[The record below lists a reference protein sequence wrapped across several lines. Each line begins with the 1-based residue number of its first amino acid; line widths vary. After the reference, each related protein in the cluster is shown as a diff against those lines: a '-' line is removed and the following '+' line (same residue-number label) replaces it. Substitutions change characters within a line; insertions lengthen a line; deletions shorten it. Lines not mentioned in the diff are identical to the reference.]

1 MSMDISDFYQTFFDE
16 ADELLADM
24 EQHLLVLQPEAPDAE
39 QLNAIFR
46 AAHSIKGGAGTFGF
60 SVLQET
66 THLMENLLDE
76 ARRGEMQ
83 LNTDIINLFLETK
96 DIMQE
101 QLDAYKQSQEP
112 DAASFDYICQALR
125 QLALEA
131 KGETPS
137 AVTRLS
143 VVAKSEPQDEQSRN
157 QLPRRII
164 LSRLKAGEVD
174 LLEEELGHLT
184 TLTDVVKGVD
194 SLSAILPGDI
204 AEDDITAV
212 LCFVIEADQ
221 ITFETVE
228 VSPKIST
235 PPVLKLA
242 AEQAPTGRVERE
254 KTTRS
259 SESTSIRVAVEK
271 VDQLINLVGELVI
284 TQSMLAQRSSELDP
298 VNHGDLITSMGQL
311 QRNARDLQESVM
323 SIRMM
328 PMEYV
333 FSRYPRLVRDLAG
346 KLGKQVELTLVGSS
360 TELDKSLIE
369 RIIDPLTHLVRNSLD
384 HGIELPEKR
393 LAAGKNSV
401 GNLILSA
408 EHQGGNI
415 CIEVT
420 DDGAGL
426 NRERILAKAAS
437 QGLTVSE
444 NMSDDEVAM
453 LIFAPGFSTAEQVTD
468 VSGRG
473 VGMDVVKRNIQ
484 EMGGHVEIQS
494 KQGTGTTIRIL
505 LPLTLAILDGMSVRV
520 ADEVFILPL
529 NAVMESLQPRE
540 AINFMVITK
549 GAGRIAEVGAR
560 FVLDGM
566 PGKQMAIDADL
577 NAGLIGEDEAKK
589 RRSEVTQEA
598 DFYGSMDGASK
609 FVRGDAIAGILIMVI
624 NVVGGLLVG
633 VLQHG
638 MSMGHAA
645 ESYTLL
651 TIGDGLV
658 AQIPALVIST
668 AAGVIVTRVS
678 TDQDVGEQMVNQLF
692 SNPSV
697 MLLSAA
703 VLGLLGLVPGMPNLV
718 FLLFTAGLL
727 GLAWWI
733 RGREQKAPAEPKPV
747 KMAENNA
754 VVEATWN
761 DVQLEDSLGMEVG
774 YRLSPMVDFQQDGE
788 LLGRIRSIRKKF
800 AQEMGFLPPVV
811 HIRDNMDLQPAR
823 YRILMKGVEIGSGDA
838 YPGRWLAINP
848 GTAAGTLPGEA
859 TVDPAFGLNA
869 IWIESALK
877 EQAQIQGYTVVE
889 ASTVV
894 ATHLN
899 HLISQHAAELFGRQ
913 EAQQL
918 LDRVAQEMPKLTED
932 LVPGV
937 VTLTTLHKVLQ
948 NLLDEKVPI
957 RDMRTILETLA
968 EHAPIQSDPHE
979 LTAVVRVALGRAIT
993 QQWFPGKDEVHVIG
1007 LDTPLERLLLQALQ
1021 GGGGLEPG
1029 LADRLLAQTQEALS
1043 RQEMVGAPPV
1053 LLVNHALRPLLSRF
1067 LRRSLPQL
1075 VVLSNLELSD
1085 NRHIRMTATIGGK

>member
-131 KGETPS
+131 KDETPS

-157 QLPRRII
+157 QSPRRII

-184 TLTDVVKGVD
+184 TLTDVVKGAD
-194 SLSAILPGDI
+194 SLSAILTGDI

-235 PPVLKLA
+235 PPVLKLT

-540 AINFMVITK
+540 ADLHPLAGGERVLEVRGEYLPIVELWKVFNVAGAKTEATQGIVVILQS
-549 GAGRIAEVGAR
+549 GGRRYALLV
-560 FVLDGM
+560 D
-566 PGKQMAIDADL
+566 Q
-577 NAGLIGEDEAKK
+577 LIGQHQVVVKNLESNYRK
-589 RRSEVTQEA
+589 VP
-598 DFYGSMDGASK
+598 
-609 FVRGDAIAGILIMVI
+609 GI
-624 NVVGGLLVG
+624 
-633 VLQHG
+633 
-638 MSMGHAA
+638 SAA
-645 ESYTLL
+645 
-651 TIGDGLV
+651 TILGDGSV
-658 AQIPALVIST
+658 ALIVDVSALQAINREQRMANT
-668 AAGVIVTRVS
+668 AA
-678 TDQDVGEQMVNQLF
+678 
-692 SNPSV
+692 
-697 MLLSAA
+697 
-703 VLGLLGLVPGMPNLV
+703 
-718 FLLFTAGLL
+718 
-727 GLAWWI
+727 
-733 RGREQKAPAEPKPV
+733 
-747 KMAENNA
+747 
-754 VVEATWN
+754 
-761 DVQLEDSLGMEVG
+761 
-774 YRLSPMVDFQQDGE
+774 
-788 LLGRIRSIRKKF
+788 
-800 AQEMGFLPPVV
+800 
-811 HIRDNMDLQPAR
+811 
-823 YRILMKGVEIGSGDA
+823 
-838 YPGRWLAINP
+838 
-848 GTAAGTLPGEA
+848 
-859 TVDPAFGLNA
+859 
-869 IWIESALK
+869 
-877 EQAQIQGYTVVE
+877 
-889 ASTVV
+889 
-894 ATHLN
+894 
-899 HLISQHAAELFGRQ
+899 
-913 EAQQL
+913 
-918 LDRVAQEMPKLTED
+918 
-932 LVPGV
+932 
-937 VTLTTLHKVLQ
+937 
-948 NLLDEKVPI
+948 
-957 RDMRTILETLA
+957 
-968 EHAPIQSDPHE
+968 
-979 LTAVVRVALGRAIT
+979 
-993 QQWFPGKDEVHVIG
+993 
-1007 LDTPLERLLLQALQ
+1007 
-1021 GGGGLEPG
+1021 
-1029 LADRLLAQTQEALS
+1029 
-1043 RQEMVGAPPV
+1043 
-1053 LLVNHALRPLLSRF
+1053 
-1067 LRRSLPQL
+1067 
-1075 VVLSNLELSD
+1075 
-1085 NRHIRMTATIGGK
+1085 

>member
-131 KGETPS
+131 KAETPS

-143 VVAKSEPQDEQSRN
+143 VVAKSEPQDEQSRS
-157 QLPRRII
+157 QSPRRII
-164 LSRLKAGEVD
+164 LSRLKSGEVD

-184 TLTDVVKGVD
+184 TLTDVVKGAD

-540 AINFMVITK
+540 ADLHPLAGGERVLEVRGEYLPIVELWKVFNVAGAKTEATQGIVVILQS
-549 GAGRIAEVGAR
+549 GGRRYALLV
-560 FVLDGM
+560 D
-566 PGKQMAIDADL
+566 Q
-577 NAGLIGEDEAKK
+577 LIGQHQVVVKNLESNYRK
-589 RRSEVTQEA
+589 VP
-598 DFYGSMDGASK
+598 
-609 FVRGDAIAGILIMVI
+609 GI
-624 NVVGGLLVG
+624 
-633 VLQHG
+633 
-638 MSMGHAA
+638 SAA
-645 ESYTLL
+645 
-651 TIGDGLV
+651 TILGDGSV
-658 AQIPALVIST
+658 ALIVDVSALQAINREQRMANT
-668 AAGVIVTRVS
+668 AA
-678 TDQDVGEQMVNQLF
+678 
-692 SNPSV
+692 
-697 MLLSAA
+697 
-703 VLGLLGLVPGMPNLV
+703 
-718 FLLFTAGLL
+718 
-727 GLAWWI
+727 
-733 RGREQKAPAEPKPV
+733 
-747 KMAENNA
+747 
-754 VVEATWN
+754 
-761 DVQLEDSLGMEVG
+761 
-774 YRLSPMVDFQQDGE
+774 
-788 LLGRIRSIRKKF
+788 
-800 AQEMGFLPPVV
+800 
-811 HIRDNMDLQPAR
+811 
-823 YRILMKGVEIGSGDA
+823 
-838 YPGRWLAINP
+838 
-848 GTAAGTLPGEA
+848 
-859 TVDPAFGLNA
+859 
-869 IWIESALK
+869 
-877 EQAQIQGYTVVE
+877 
-889 ASTVV
+889 
-894 ATHLN
+894 
-899 HLISQHAAELFGRQ
+899 
-913 EAQQL
+913 
-918 LDRVAQEMPKLTED
+918 
-932 LVPGV
+932 
-937 VTLTTLHKVLQ
+937 
-948 NLLDEKVPI
+948 
-957 RDMRTILETLA
+957 
-968 EHAPIQSDPHE
+968 
-979 LTAVVRVALGRAIT
+979 
-993 QQWFPGKDEVHVIG
+993 
-1007 LDTPLERLLLQALQ
+1007 
-1021 GGGGLEPG
+1021 
-1029 LADRLLAQTQEALS
+1029 
-1043 RQEMVGAPPV
+1043 
-1053 LLVNHALRPLLSRF
+1053 
-1067 LRRSLPQL
+1067 
-1075 VVLSNLELSD
+1075 
-1085 NRHIRMTATIGGK
+1085 

>member
-137 AVTRLS
+137 AVARLS

-157 QLPRRII
+157 QSPRRII

-184 TLTDVVKGVD
+184 TLTDVVKGAD
-194 SLSAILPGDI
+194 SLSAILTGDI

-228 VSPKIST
+228 VSPKISP

-494 KQGTGTTIRIL
+494 KQDTGTTIRIL

-540 AINFMVITK
+540 ADLHPLAGGERVLEVRGEYLPIVELWKVFNVAGAKTEATQGIVVILQS
-549 GAGRIAEVGAR
+549 GGRRYALLV
-560 FVLDGM
+560 D
-566 PGKQMAIDADL
+566 Q
-577 NAGLIGEDEAKK
+577 LIGQHQVVVKNLESNYRK
-589 RRSEVTQEA
+589 VP
-598 DFYGSMDGASK
+598 
-609 FVRGDAIAGILIMVI
+609 GI
-624 NVVGGLLVG
+624 
-633 VLQHG
+633 
-638 MSMGHAA
+638 SAA
-645 ESYTLL
+645 
-651 TIGDGLV
+651 TILGDGSV
-658 AQIPALVIST
+658 ALIVDVSALQAINREQRMANT
-668 AAGVIVTRVS
+668 AA
-678 TDQDVGEQMVNQLF
+678 
-692 SNPSV
+692 
-697 MLLSAA
+697 
-703 VLGLLGLVPGMPNLV
+703 
-718 FLLFTAGLL
+718 
-727 GLAWWI
+727 
-733 RGREQKAPAEPKPV
+733 
-747 KMAENNA
+747 
-754 VVEATWN
+754 
-761 DVQLEDSLGMEVG
+761 
-774 YRLSPMVDFQQDGE
+774 
-788 LLGRIRSIRKKF
+788 
-800 AQEMGFLPPVV
+800 
-811 HIRDNMDLQPAR
+811 
-823 YRILMKGVEIGSGDA
+823 
-838 YPGRWLAINP
+838 
-848 GTAAGTLPGEA
+848 
-859 TVDPAFGLNA
+859 
-869 IWIESALK
+869 
-877 EQAQIQGYTVVE
+877 
-889 ASTVV
+889 
-894 ATHLN
+894 
-899 HLISQHAAELFGRQ
+899 
-913 EAQQL
+913 
-918 LDRVAQEMPKLTED
+918 
-932 LVPGV
+932 
-937 VTLTTLHKVLQ
+937 
-948 NLLDEKVPI
+948 
-957 RDMRTILETLA
+957 
-968 EHAPIQSDPHE
+968 
-979 LTAVVRVALGRAIT
+979 
-993 QQWFPGKDEVHVIG
+993 
-1007 LDTPLERLLLQALQ
+1007 
-1021 GGGGLEPG
+1021 
-1029 LADRLLAQTQEALS
+1029 
-1043 RQEMVGAPPV
+1043 
-1053 LLVNHALRPLLSRF
+1053 
-1067 LRRSLPQL
+1067 
-1075 VVLSNLELSD
+1075 
-1085 NRHIRMTATIGGK
+1085 

>member
-16 ADELLADM
+16 AYELLADM

-131 KGETPS
+131 KDETPS

-143 VVAKSEPQDEQSRN
+143 VVAKSEPQDEQSRS
-157 QLPRRII
+157 QSPRRII
-164 LSRLKAGEVD
+164 LSSLKAGEVD

-184 TLTDVVKGVD
+184 TLTDVVKGAD

-212 LCFVIEADQ
+212 LCFVIEAAQ

-540 AINFMVITK
+540 ADLHPLAGGERVLEVRGEYLPIVELWKVFNVAGAKTEATQGIVVILQS
-549 GAGRIAEVGAR
+549 GGRRYALLV
-560 FVLDGM
+560 D
-566 PGKQMAIDADL
+566 Q
-577 NAGLIGEDEAKK
+577 LIG
-589 RRSEVTQEA
+589 
-598 DFYGSMDGASK
+598 
-609 FVRGDAIAGILIMVI
+609 
-624 NVVGGLLVG
+624 
-633 VLQHG
+633 QH
-638 MSMGHAA
+638 
-645 ESYTLL
+645 
-651 TIGDGLV
+651 
-658 AQIPALVIST
+658 
-668 AAGVIVTRVS
+668 
-678 TDQDVGEQMVNQLF
+678 
-692 SNPSV
+692 
-697 MLLSAA
+697 
-703 VLGLLGLVPGMPNLV
+703 
-718 FLLFTAGLL
+718 
-727 GLAWWI
+727 
-733 RGREQKAPAEPKPV
+733 
-747 KMAENNA
+747 
-754 VVEATWN
+754 
-761 DVQLEDSLGMEVG
+761 
-774 YRLSPMVDFQQDGE
+774 
-788 LLGRIRSIRKKF
+788 
-800 AQEMGFLPPVV
+800 
-811 HIRDNMDLQPAR
+811 
-823 YRILMKGVEIGSGDA
+823 
-838 YPGRWLAINP
+838 
-848 GTAAGTLPGEA
+848 
-859 TVDPAFGLNA
+859 
-869 IWIESALK
+869 
-877 EQAQIQGYTVVE
+877 
-889 ASTVV
+889 
-894 ATHLN
+894 
-899 HLISQHAAELFGRQ
+899 
-913 EAQQL
+913 
-918 LDRVAQEMPKLTED
+918 
-932 LVPGV
+932 
-937 VTLTTLHKVLQ
+937 
-948 NLLDEKVPI
+948 
-957 RDMRTILETLA
+957 
-968 EHAPIQSDPHE
+968 
-979 LTAVVRVALGRAIT
+979 
-993 QQWFPGKDEVHVIG
+993 
-1007 LDTPLERLLLQALQ
+1007 
-1021 GGGGLEPG
+1021 
-1029 LADRLLAQTQEALS
+1029 
-1043 RQEMVGAPPV
+1043 
-1053 LLVNHALRPLLSRF
+1053 
-1067 LRRSLPQL
+1067 
-1075 VVLSNLELSD
+1075 
-1085 NRHIRMTATIGGK
+1085 